1 MPGNPSG
8 VNLGTVMESIVR
20 SNGFYFSISQRLV
33 IDKDKITIK
42 LLKKGSDTEEE
53 TFTYERDK
61 VVSRKFSDVAL

>member
-1 MPGNPSG
+1 
-8 VNLGTVMESIVR
+8 MESIVR